1 MIKSKFCTVLASILL
16 IKLIFDFD
24 KKTIIA
30 VSIIAFL
37 TVAIIPSPIYN
48 GGIQQAMAHNP
59 NIIPQVIAPSDGQVF
74 TFDATQGPS
83 ARIFV
88 EAIDPDAEDLVDISS
103 TPLPPGAFY
112 EALETDRQPSTG
124 LIIFGDGFPLLGT
137 YSITFTAVD
146 FQTDEDG
153 SPAPG
158 HGATSL
164 PVTIT
169 IIVKKTPKC
178 FGAIPTII
186 GSGDPDII
194 RGTPNDDVIFGGA
207 GDDDIRGGGGNDLIC
222 GGYGNDKIRGGRGN
236 DMLNGNFGDDR
247 IFGWLGDDNIF
258 GDLGDDTVD
267 GGDGKDNCR
276 GETMTLC
283 ETTLHKVG

>member
-1 MIKSKFCTVLASILL
+1 MIGSKFCAVLASILL
-16 IKLIFDFD
+16 IKLIFNFD

-30 VSIIAFL
+30 VSSIAFL
-37 TVAIIPSPIYN
+37 IAAIISMPIYN
-48 GGIQQAMAHNP
+48 GGIQQAMAHDP
-59 NIIPQVIAPSDGQVF
+59 NNIPKVIAPNDGQVF
-74 TFDATQGPS
+74 TFAAAQGPS

-124 LIIFGDGFPLLGT
+124 LIIFGDGFPLPGT

-169 IIVKKTPKC
+169 IIVKTPKC

-186 GSGDPDII
+186 GSGDPDVI
-194 RGTPNDDVIFGGA
+194 RGTSNDDVIFGGA

-222 GGYGNDKIRGGRGN
+222 GGYGNDKIRGGGGN
-236 DMLNGNFGDDR
+236 DMLQGNFGDDR
-247 IFGWLGDDNIF
+247 MSGWLGDDNIF
-258 GDLGDDTVD
+258 GDLGDDTII

-276 GETMTLC
+276 GETVTLC
-283 ETTLHKVG
+283 ETTLPKVG

>member
-1 MIKSKFCTVLASILL
+1 MIGSKFCAVLASILL
-16 IKLIFDFD
+16 IKLIFNFD
-24 KKTIIA
+24 RKTIIA
-30 VSIIAFL
+30 VSSIAFL
-37 TVAIIPSPIYN
+37 IAAISIYN

-59 NIIPQVIAPSDGQVF
+59 NSIPQIIAPTDGQIF
-74 TFDATQGPS
+74 TFDAAQGPS
-83 ARIFV
+83 ARVFV

-112 EALETDRQPSTG
+112 EAIETDRQPSTG
-124 LIIFGDGFPLLGT
+124 LIVFGDGFPLPGT

-169 IIVKKTPKC
+169 IIVETPKC
-178 FGAIPTII
+178 FGVIATII
-186 GSGDPDII
+186 GSGGPDII
-194 RGTPNDDVIFGGA
+194 IGTPNDDVIFGGA
-207 GDDDIRGGGGNDLIC
+207 GDDDIRGRGGNDLIC
-222 GGYGNDKIRGGRGN
+222 GGYGNDTIRGGRGN

-247 IFGWLGDDNIF
+247 LFGWLGDDNIF
-258 GDLGDDTVD
+258 GGLGDDTVD

-276 GETMTLC
+276 SETMTLC
-283 ETTLHKVG
+283 ETRYTREELGS